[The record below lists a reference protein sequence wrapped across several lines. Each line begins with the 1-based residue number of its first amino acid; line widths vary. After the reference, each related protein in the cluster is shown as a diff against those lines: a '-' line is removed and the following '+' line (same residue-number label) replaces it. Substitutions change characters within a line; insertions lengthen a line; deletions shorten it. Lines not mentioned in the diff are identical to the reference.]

1 MSMESQFIARAGRLA
16 GGTAPASPSG
26 RYVLPQ
32 FEERTAYGFKRQD
45 PYTKLFEDRIIFLGV
60 QVDDASADD
69 VMAQLLVL
77 ESTDPDRDI
86 TLYINSPGGSFTALT
101 AIYDTMQYI
110 KPQIQTVC
118 LGQAASAAAVLLA
131 AGSPGKRLALPNARV
146 LIHQPAM
153 EGGGYAQASDIEI
166 HANELIRIREW
177 LEQALSH
184 HTGRTV
190 EQVQQDIER
199 DKILTAAQAKD
210 YGIVDQVLES
220 RKGVHPTV
228 VQPAD

>member
-1 MSMESQFIARAGRLA
+1 MESQFIARAGRLA

-110 KPQIQTVC
+110 KPHIQTVC

-177 LEQALSH
+177 LEAALAQ
-184 HTGRTV
+184 HTGRPI
-190 EQVQQDIER
+190 EQVRVDIER

-210 YGIVDQVLES
+210 YGMVDQVLES

-228 VQPAD
+228 VQPT